1 LQLGALLGEAPNV
14 LVESFIW
21 LLVAAPK
28 VLGIA
33 RAHVGALE
41 VPHENLYEVGPVV
54 DATGWEVLQ
63 PGSHRVSQEQR
74 DIMDDE
80 AVIVHAT

>member
-1 LQLGALLGEAPNV
+1 
-14 LVESFIW
+14 
-21 LLVAAPK
+21 
-28 VLGIA
+28 
-33 RAHVGALE
+33 
-41 VPHENLYEVGPVV
+41 
-54 DATGWEVLQ
+54 VLQ